1 MFYFGHKD
9 VECNAFDPTSG
20 PCRGHFAR
28 EVAANEETRVERR
41 MRKKRNAIVVDTW
54 DLSEEEEEDQEE
66 ETVVPTQTRDETPV
80 HTPGKRRMSAA
91 DMSSPQAVLEHQSMM
106 PMKKTKFLSVHLDKE
121 EEEEEEE
128 EKRGKED
135 VNTPRRRRLEEE
147 FLKTIYEEVEKQNT
161 KKNKKLKE
169 TQEERCCCYYH
180 VIPVTSR
187 ECLIECSMVFGERAQ
202 ADFEERLKNKKMK
215 VYEVDE
221 TENRYEVKP
230 LKPISTKTRW
240 REILRPS
247 VQVVGRGKRKE
258 CFVEEEDAGARRKLG
273 TTTTTTTRE
282 EYTSTGRRREGEEY
296 TLPTKVDDSAWKDL
310 PEKYRKQYLIQVEMQ
325 KKKKKKKNMNRTG
338 REEEEEEE
346 EEEEAALTVERRSAP
361 NVYRSD
367 TIATK
372 PYQTATNVHNLN
384 PFMVKEKITHALDM
398 QSKERVDGR
407 LNAILHVIRVI
418 RNDLKI
424 TRGRDESEDFS
435 DWIRYDLANA
445 FPGWRMKL
453 CMAVNTNE
461 LIPA

>member
-1 MFYFGHKD
+1 MFFFGRHED
-9 VECNAFDPTSG
+9 VVECKAFDPTSG

-54 DLSEEEEEDQEE
+54 WDLSEEEEENEEENEDREDQEE

-80 HTPGKRRMSAA
+80 HTPEKRRMSAA
-91 DMSSPQAVLEHQSMM
+91 DMSSPQAAVLEHQSMTK
-106 PMKKTKFLSVHLDKE
+106 KKTKFLSVQ
-121 EEEEEEE
+121 
-128 EKRGKED
+128 
-135 VNTPRRRRLEEE
+135 VNTPRRFEEE

-161 KKNKKLKE
+161 KKNKNKE
-169 TQEERCCCYYH
+169 TQEERCCRCYYH

-202 ADFEERLKNKKMK
+202 ADFEERLKNNKKMK

-273 TTTTTTTRE
+273 TTTTTTRE

-325 KKKKKKKNMNRTG
+325 KKKKNMNRTG
-338 REEEEEEE
+338 RKE
-346 EEEEAALTVERRSAP
+346 EEEEATLTVERRSAP

-384 PFMVKEKITHALDM
+384 PSMVKEKITHALNM

-407 LNAILHVIRVI
+407 LNAMLHVIRVI

-461 LIPA
+461 LIPT

>member
-1 MFYFGHKD
+1 MFFFGRHED
-9 VECNAFDPTSG
+9 VECKAFDPTSG

-80 HTPGKRRMSAA
+80 HTPEKRRMSAA
-91 DMSSPQAVLEHQSMM
+91 DMSSPQASVLEHQSMTK
-106 PMKKTKFLSVHLDKE
+106 KKTKFLSVQ
-121 EEEEEEE
+121 
-128 EKRGKED
+128 
-135 VNTPRRRRLEEE
+135 VNTPRRFEEE

-338 REEEEEEE
+338 REEEEH

-461 LIPA
+461 LIPT

>member
-9 VECNAFDPTSG
+9 VECKAFDPTSG

-80 HTPGKRRMSAA
+80 HTPEKRRMSAA
-91 DMSSPQAVLEHQSMM
+91 DMSSPQASVLEHQSMTK
-106 PMKKTKFLSVHLDKE
+106 KKTKFLSVQ
-121 EEEEEEE
+121 
-128 EKRGKED
+128 
-135 VNTPRRRRLEEE
+135 VNTPRRFEEE

-161 KKNKKLKE
+161 KKNKNKE
-169 TQEERCCCYYH
+169 TQEERCCRCYYH

-273 TTTTTTTRE
+273 TTTTTTRE

-325 KKKKKKKNMNRTG
+325 KKKKNMNRTG
-338 REEEEEEE
+338 REEEEE

-384 PFMVKEKITHALDM
+384 PSMVKEKITHALNM

-461 LIPA
+461 LIPT

>member
-1 MFYFGHKD
+1 MFFFGHKD
-9 VECNAFDPTSG
+9 VECKAFDPTSG

-54 DLSEEEEEDQEE
+54 DLSEEEEADQEE
-66 ETVVPTQTRDETPV
+66 ETVVSTQTRDETPV
-80 HTPGKRRMSAA
+80 HTPEKRRMSAA
-91 DMSSPQAVLEHQSMM
+91 DMSSPQAAVLEHQSMTK
-106 PMKKTKFLSVHLDKE
+106 KKTKFLSVQ
-121 EEEEEEE
+121 
-128 EKRGKED
+128 
-135 VNTPRRRRLEEE
+135 VNTPRRFEEE

-273 TTTTTTTRE
+273 TTTTTTRE

-325 KKKKKKKNMNRTG
+325 KKKKNMNRTG
-338 REEEEEEE
+338 REEEEEE
-346 EEEEAALTVERRSAP
+346 ATLTVERRSAP

-384 PFMVKEKITHALDM
+384 PSMVKEKITHALNM

-461 LIPA
+461 LIPT

>member
-1 MFYFGHKD
+1 
-9 VECNAFDPTSG
+9 
-20 PCRGHFAR
+20 
-28 EVAANEETRVERR
+28 
-41 MRKKRNAIVVDTW
+41 
-54 DLSEEEEEDQEE
+54 
-66 ETVVPTQTRDETPV
+66 
-80 HTPGKRRMSAA
+80 MSAA
-91 DMSSPQAVLEHQSMM
+91 DMSSPQAAVLEHQSMTK
-106 PMKKTKFLSVHLDKE
+106 KKTKFLSVQ
-121 EEEEEEE
+121 
-128 EKRGKED
+128 
-135 VNTPRRRRLEEE
+135 VNTPRRFEEE

-161 KKNKKLKE
+161 KKNKNKE
-169 TQEERCCCYYH
+169 TQEERCCRCYYH

-273 TTTTTTTRE
+273 TTTTTTRE

-325 KKKKKKKNMNRTG
+325 KKKKNMNRTG
-338 REEEEEEE
+338 REEEEEE
-346 EEEEAALTVERRSAP
+346 ATLTVERRSAP

-384 PFMVKEKITHALDM
+384 PSMVKEKITHALNM

-461 LIPA
+461 LIPT

>member
-80 HTPGKRRMSAA
+80 HTPEKRRMSAA
-91 DMSSPQAVLEHQSMM
+91 DMSSPQAVLEHQSMTK
-106 PMKKTKFLSVHLDKE
+106 KKTKFLSVQ
-121 EEEEEEE
+121 
-128 EKRGKED
+128 
-135 VNTPRRRRLEEE
+135 VNTPRRFEEE

-346 EEEEAALTVERRSAP
+346 EEAALTVERRSAP

>member
-80 HTPGKRRMSAA
+80 HTPEKRRMSAA
-91 DMSSPQAVLEHQSMM
+91 DMSSPQASVLEHQSMTK
-106 PMKKTKFLSVHLDKE
+106 KKTKFLSVQ
-121 EEEEEEE
+121 
-128 EKRGKED
+128 
-135 VNTPRRRRLEEE
+135 VNTPRRFEEE

-325 KKKKKKKNMNRTG
+325 KKKKNMNRTG
-338 REEEEEEE
+338 REEEEEE

>member
-1 MFYFGHKD
+1 
-9 VECNAFDPTSG
+9 
-20 PCRGHFAR
+20 
-28 EVAANEETRVERR
+28 
-41 MRKKRNAIVVDTW
+41 
-54 DLSEEEEEDQEE
+54 
-66 ETVVPTQTRDETPV
+66 
-80 HTPGKRRMSAA
+80 
-91 DMSSPQAVLEHQSMM
+91 
-106 PMKKTKFLSVHLDKE
+106 
-121 EEEEEEE
+121 
-128 EKRGKED
+128 
-135 VNTPRRRRLEEE
+135 
-147 FLKTIYEEVEKQNT
+147 
-161 KKNKKLKE
+161 
-169 TQEERCCCYYH
+169 
-180 VIPVTSR
+180 
-187 ECLIECSMVFGERAQ
+187 MVFGERAQ

-273 TTTTTTTRE
+273 TTTTTTTTRE

-325 KKKKKKKNMNRTG
+325 KKKKKKKKKNMNRTG
-338 REEEEEEE
+338 R

-384 PFMVKEKITHALDM
+384 PLMVKEKITHALDM

-435 DWIRYDLANA
+435 DWIRYDLTNA

>member
-9 VECNAFDPTSG
+9 VECKAFDPTSG

-80 HTPGKRRMSAA
+80 HTPEKRRMSAA
-91 DMSSPQAVLEHQSMM
+91 DMSSPQAVLEHQSMTK
-106 PMKKTKFLSVHLDKE
+106 KKTKFLSVQ
-121 EEEEEEE
+121 
-128 EKRGKED
+128 
-135 VNTPRRRRLEEE
+135 VNTPRRFEEE

-273 TTTTTTTRE
+273 TTTTTTRE

-325 KKKKKKKNMNRTG
+325 KKKKNMNRTG
-338 REEEEEEE
+338 REEEEEE
-346 EEEEAALTVERRSAP
+346 ATLTVERRSAP

-384 PFMVKEKITHALDM
+384 PSMVKEKITHALNM

-424 TRGRDESEDFS
+424 IRGKDESEDFS

-461 LIPA
+461 LIPT